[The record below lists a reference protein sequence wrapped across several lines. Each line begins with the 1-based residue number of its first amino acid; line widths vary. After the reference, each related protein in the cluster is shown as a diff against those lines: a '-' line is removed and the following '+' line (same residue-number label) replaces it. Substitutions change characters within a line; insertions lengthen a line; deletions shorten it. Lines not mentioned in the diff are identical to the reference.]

1 MATYSP
7 SVREHHVAVLTYL
20 RNGSPAGFPVY
31 DSTVEPYTWGATS
44 HGQPTV
50 DPDGRMHPY
59 AVMYSEV
66 GRSLPVALEGIST
79 ALRWG
84 FTVICVG
91 GDENRCLWAVD
102 TVVRVLVD
110 AEVSV
115 AGRDPVLVRQ
125 EIASPSPRRDDDI
138 KPPRLF
144 VPVFFRAD
152 SQAA

>member
-1 MATYSP
+1 MA
-7 SVREHHVAVLTYL
+7 YL

-31 DSTVEPYTWGATS
+31 EGKVEAYTWGAVQ

-59 AVMYSEV
+59 AVIYPEV
-66 GRSLPVALEGIST
+66 GRSLPVTLEGISS

-110 AEVSV
+110 AEITV
-115 AGRDPVLVRQ
+115 AGRDLVLVRQ
-125 EIASPSPRRDDDI
+125 EIASPSPRRDDDV
-138 KPPRLF
+138 KPPRLS